1 MQCSNR
7 PLSPSAS
14 ADGTP
19 SGIALFLKGFGPGG
33 VERIALRLAAGWH
46 AAGMDVRVTLASA
59 DGPMRATRV
68 DAAGTIAPD
77 WPLVGK
83 GWRIARLTAAMLGQ
97 MRDHPPAILFC
108 PGNAY
113 TIVAILLKIAL
124 GRACPPIVAK
134 VSNDL
139 ERRDMSAPMRLI
151 YRFWLW
157 VQGRMIDHFAVLSA
171 PMAQEV
177 MHLMRATPDRVHIV
191 PNPVLSL
198 ADLESEAPEA
208 KPHPSVGRRFVAVGR
223 LERQKDYPLM
233 LRAFAAGSAPVDH
246 LTIVGEGR
254 ERAALET
261 LANSLGIAARV
272 HFPGHCATVRTTLRD
287 QDILLLS
294 STYEG
299 QPGGVVE
306 ALSVGLCVIAT
317 RCCAGMDEL
326 LDDGALGHL
335 VDRGDVQGLVKAIAS
350 AQPGTQDCARARVKA
365 QAFTIEAAVPAYSAL
380 FATVLAERQA
390 SASYRT
396 RLSPPRTRA
405 KTA

>member
-7 PLSPSAS
+7 SLSPSAS

-33 VERIALRLAAGWH
+33 VERIALRLATGWR
-46 AAGMDVRVTLASA
+46 ATGMDVRLTLASA
-59 DGPMRATRV
+59 DGPMCAAPIDATC
-68 DAAGTIAPD
+68 TIAPD

-83 GWRIARLTAAMLGQ
+83 GWRIVRLTAAMLGQ

-124 GRACPPIVAK
+124 GRACPPIIAK

-139 ERRDMSAPMRLI
+139 ERRDMSAPMQSVYRL
-151 YRFWLW
+151 WLW

-177 MHLMRATPDRVHIV
+177 MHLMRVTPGRVHIV

-198 ADLESEAPEA
+198 ADLQSDAPEA
-208 KPHPSVGRRFVAVGR
+208 KPRPSGGRRFVAVGR

-233 LRAFAAGSAPVDH
+233 LRAFAAGSTPADR
-246 LTIVGEGR
+246 LIIVGEGR

-261 LANSLGIAARV
+261 LANELGIAARV
-272 HFPGHCATVRTTLRD
+272 HFPGHCTTVRATLRD

-299 QPGGVVE
+299 QPGAVVE

-326 LDDGALGHL
+326 LDDGALGLL
-335 VDRGDVQGLVKAIAS
+335 VDRDDVQGLAKAIAA
-350 AQPGTQDCARARVKA
+350 AQPGTQDHTRARAKA
-365 QAFTIEAAVPAYSAL
+365 QDFTIEAAVPAYAAL

-390 SASYRT
+390 SAPRRT

-405 KTA
+405 KTV